1 MNLINSK
8 NKRLYLIYFGGCTS
22 LEDDINNWLSK
33 NTDIEIVQIIHTPV
47 GNSSSNKAYI
57 YYYKMNNNLI

>member
-8 NKRLYLIYFGGCTS
+8 NKRLYLKSFGSWTS
-22 LEDDINNWLSK
+22 LEDEINNWLSK
-33 NTDIEIVQIIHTPV
+33 NTDIEIVQIIHISV
-47 GNSSSNKAYI
+47 GTSSSNMAYI

>member
-8 NKRLYLIYFGGCTS
+8 NKRLYLKSFGSWTS
-22 LEDDINNWLSK
+22 LEVDINNWLSK
-33 NTDIEIVQIIHTPV
+33 KIVQIIHISV
-47 GNSSSNKAYI
+47 GTSSSNMAYI

>member
-8 NKRLYLIYFGGCTS
+8 NKRLYLKYFGGWTS

-47 GNSSSNKAYI
+47 GTNSSNRAYI

>member
-8 NKRLYLIYFGGCTS
+8 NKRLYLKYFEGWAS

-33 NTDIEIVQIIHTPV
+33 NTDIEIVQIIHTC
-47 GNSSSNKAYI
+47 NMAYI